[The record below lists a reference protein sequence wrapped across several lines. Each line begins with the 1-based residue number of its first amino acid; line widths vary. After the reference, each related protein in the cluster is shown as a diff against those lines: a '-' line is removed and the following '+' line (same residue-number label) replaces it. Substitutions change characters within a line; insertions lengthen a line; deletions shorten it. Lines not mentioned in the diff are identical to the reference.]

1 MERLV
6 KMSKIVIVGC
16 GNVGMSYAYSL
27 INQKCSVD
35 ELVLIDKNMGKAE
48 GEAMDLNHSI
58 PYSPNSINIKVGNYN
73 DCSNADIVVLS
84 AGANQEV
91 GETRLDLIHKNDIIF
106 KSIINSIMES
116 GFNGIFL
123 IATNPVDAMS
133 YITYKYSGLDSN
145 KVIGTGT
152 SLDTARLRYMLSK
165 KLNISPKNVHAYVM
179 GEHGDSEFIAWST
192 AMVGTINIS
201 DKLTI
206 EEKKEIGIQVRDSA
220 YDIIK
225 KKGNTSYGIG
235 TCLLRITN
243 AILND
248 ENSILTVSTY
258 QNNEYGQ
265 EGLYIGVPAIIN
277 KNGVKEILQLKLNKA
292 DQEKFNHSCEIM
304 KENWEKEIKPIL
316 K

>member
-1 MERLV
+1 MERQD
-6 KMSKIVIVGC
+6 KMNKVVIIGC

-27 INQKCSVD
+27 INQKCNID
-35 ELVLIDKNMGKAE
+35 ELVLIDKNMEKAE

-58 PYSPNSINIKVGNYN
+58 PYSPNTINIKVGNYN

-91 GETRLDLIHKNDIIF
+91 GETRLDLINKNDIIF
-106 KSIINSIMES
+106 KSIIDLVMGS
-116 GFNGIFL
+116 GFKGIFL
-123 IATNPVDAMS
+123 IATNPVDVMS

-152 SLDTARLRYMLSK
+152 SLDTSRLRYMLSK
-165 KLNISPKNVHAYVM
+165 KLDISPKNVHAYVM

-192 AMVGTINIS
+192 ALVGTINIS
-201 DKLTI
+201 DKLTN

-248 ENSILTVSTY
+248 ENAIITVSCY
-258 QNNEYGQ
+258 DDDELYVSIPCVINREGIKEKLAINLNE
-265 EGLYIGVPAIIN
+265 EETKMLN
-277 KNGVKEILQLKLNKA
+277 KSKEIIKGVIEENK
-292 DQEKFNHSCEIM
+292 
-304 KENWEKEIKPIL
+304 
-316 K
+316 

>member
-248 ENSILTVSTY
+248 ENAIITVSCHD
-258 QNNEYGQ
+258 NNELYVSIPCVINR
-265 EGLYIGVPAIIN
+265 EGIKEKLDIN
-277 KNGVKEILQLKLNKA
+277 LNEEEEKMLNKSKEI
-292 DQEKFNHSCEIM
+292 
-304 KENWEKEIKPIL
+304 IKGVIEES

>member
-58 PYSPNSINIKVGNYN
+58 PYSPNSINIKVGNYT

-201 DKLTI
+201 DKLTF

-248 ENSILTVSTY
+248 ENAIITVSCY
-258 QNNEYGQ
+258 DNNELYVSIPCVINR
-265 EGLYIGVPAIIN
+265 EGIKEKLDIN
-277 KNGVKEILQLKLNKA
+277 LNEEEEKMLNKSKEI
-292 DQEKFNHSCEIM
+292 
-304 KENWEKEIKPIL
+304 IKGVIEES

>member
-58 PYSPNSINIKVGNYN
+58 PYSPNSINIKVGNYT

-201 DKLTI
+201 DKLTF

-248 ENSILTVSTY
+248 ENAIITVSCY
-258 QNNEYGQ
+258 DENELYVSIPCVINR
-265 EGLYIGVPAIIN
+265 EGIKEKLDIN
-277 KNGVKEILQLKLNKA
+277 LNEEEEKMLNKSKEI
-292 DQEKFNHSCEIM
+292 
-304 KENWEKEIKPIL
+304 IKGVIEES

>member
-58 PYSPNSINIKVGNYN
+58 PYSPNSINIKVGNYT

-248 ENSILTVSTY
+248 ENAIITVSCY
-258 QNNEYGQ
+258 DDNELYVSIPCVINR
-265 EGLYIGVPAIIN
+265 EGIKEKLDIN
-277 KNGVKEILQLKLNKA
+277 LNEEEEKMLNKSKEI
-292 DQEKFNHSCEIM
+292 
-304 KENWEKEIKPIL
+304 IKGVIEES

>member
-35 ELVLIDKNMGKAE
+35 ELVLIDKNKEKAE

-248 ENSILTVSTY
+248 ENAIITVSCY
-258 QNNEYGQ
+258 DNNELYVSIPCVINR
-265 EGLYIGVPAIIN
+265 EGIKEKLDIN
-277 KNGVKEILQLKLNKA
+277 LNEEEEKMLNKSKEI
-292 DQEKFNHSCEIM
+292 
-304 KENWEKEIKPIL
+304 IKGVIEES

>member
-35 ELVLIDKNMGKAE
+35 ELVLIDKNKEKAE

-58 PYSPNSINIKVGNYN
+58 PYSPNSINIKVGNYT

-201 DKLTI
+201 DKLTF

-248 ENSILTVSTY
+248 ENAIITVSCY
-258 QNNEYGQ
+258 DDNELYVSIPCVINR
-265 EGLYIGVPAIIN
+265 EGIKEKLDIN
-277 KNGVKEILQLKLNKA
+277 LNEEEEKMLNKSKEI
-292 DQEKFNHSCEIM
+292 
-304 KENWEKEIKPIL
+304 IKGVIEES